1 MAISLNN
8 IRQNLN
14 SRSLGLI
21 SLGTLYWLLFAASSG
36 MIEYYDHSLSGVLSE
51 GVGHRITFIYYGN
64 AHDFLQYS
72 GIYWFPTNHV
82 GITLPILQTILSVF
96 LAVMVPLAVDDIMKI
111 KRNGRIGRAGGLSLG
126 GSILSLISTTGG
138 CCSLPIIYY
147 ALALVASSSASFGVT
162 LFFAS
167 YSYLIDAAVLIILG
181 VLHVR
186 NIRIIESLSR
196 GTYLGGRIQFKNES
210 PVLRKETK

>member
-8 IRQNLN
+8 ILQNLHN
-14 SRSLGLI
+14 NSLGLI
-21 SLGTLYWLLFAASSG
+21 LLGAVYWLIFAASSG
-36 MIEYYDHSLSGVLSE
+36 MIEYYDHSLSGVLSK
-51 GVGHRITFIYYGN
+51 GVWHRITFIYYGN

-72 GIYWFPTNHV
+72 GIYWFPTNHI

-96 LAVMVPLAVDDIMKI
+96 LAVMVPLVVYDIMKI
-111 KRNGRIGRAGGLSLG
+111 KRYGRIGRASGLSLG
-126 GSILSLISTTGG
+126 GSIISLISTTGG

-147 ALALVASSSASFGVT
+147 ALALVASSSTSFGVT

-167 YSYLIDAAVLIILG
+167 YSYLIDAAMLIILG

-186 NIRIIESLSR
+186 NVRIIESLSR
-196 GTYLGGRIQFKNES
+196 GAYLGGRINF
-210 PVLRKETK
+210 